1 MTRLP
6 ALAASASGLALL
18 LSTPAL
24 AQSSDIQAEQAAAVG
39 DIVVTAQRRSES
51 IRDVPFAVTAMN
63 SETLNAVNAGGGDIL
78 QLSGRVPSLQ
88 VESSNGRY
96 APRFYIRGLG
106 NVDFDFN
113 ASQPVSV
120 VLDDVVLE
128 NVYLKGFPLFD
139 VKQLEVLRGPQGTL
153 FGRNTPAGV
162 VKIDTTKPGDEFTGF
177 GSLTYGN
184 YGSMRAE
191 TGVTLPASD
200 TLSVRV
206 AALWNHRDDWVNNA
220 YDAPF
225 AKKDGKDLGS
235 FDDVAGR
242 IHVAWT
248 PTDRLSTLLTLQARD
263 YEGTGTMNRANVL
276 TKGSNKLNDNFDRD
290 TVWYDGGRNNY
301 QKQKTLSQSLQVAYD
316 FGPATLTGVIGSY
329 QGESQ
334 GNGDIDGGVS
344 VGAPAGA
351 GYKTPFAVE
360 TGTLS
365 SDLVQ
370 NTYELR
376 LASNGDGRFGW
387 QVGAFYW
394 DERFNLVS
402 GTFNGVGGI
411 APTVVPNVIQ
421 KSDSWSIFGQGRYQ
435 VTDALKLT
443 AGVRYTDDSR
453 DFWGRRIIP
462 AGSTS
467 TAKPLDNV
475 TKSVGD
481 EQVSWDVSA
490 LYEVSDGLNLFA
502 RVANGYRGP
511 SIQGRIASSDIVT
524 TADSETV
531 MSYEAG
537 FKARLWDGR
546 ARLNA
551 TAYFYEVSD
560 PQFTAIGGAG
570 NFNQLLNADK
580 GEGYGLEVDGDVYLG
595 AGFSLAGGLAWNHT
609 EIKDKDLQV
618 GVCSALANCTVT
630 DRMVTVGTARLAY
643 IDGNPFPQ
651 APEWTANLT
660 LSYVRPIGDD
670 QELFVATDWV
680 MQKDFNLFLYESVE
694 FMQDTAFEGGLRAGW
709 RDLNRGLE
717 AAAYVRNITDE
728 ANVIGAIDFNNLT
741 AFVNEPRMY
750 GVELSKR
757 F

>member
-1 MTRLP
+1 MSPRLS

-18 LSTPAL
+18 IAAPAM
-24 AQSSDIQAEQAAAVG
+24 AQTAAPAEQAVAI
-39 DIVVTAQRRSES
+39 DEIVVTAQRRSEN
-51 IRDVPFAVTAMN
+51 IREVPFAVTAMN
-63 SETLNAVNAGGGDIL
+63 TEALNTLSSGGGDIL

-128 NVYLKGFPLFD
+128 NAYLKGFPLFD
-139 VKQLEVLRGPQGTL
+139 VKQVEVLRGPQGTL

-162 VKIDTTKPGDEFTGF
+162 VKIDTVKPGDDFTGF
-177 GSLTYGN
+177 GSLAYGN
-184 YGSMRAE
+184 YGSTRAE
-191 TGVTLPASD
+191 VGVTLPASD

-206 AALWNHRDDWVNNA
+206 AGLWNHRDDWVNNA

-225 AKKDGKDLGS
+225 AKKDGKDLGN
-235 FDDVAGR
+235 FDDFAGR
-242 IHVAWT
+242 VHVAWT

-276 TKGSNKLNDNFDRD
+276 SKGSNELNDRFDRD
-290 TVWYDGGRNNY
+290 TVYYDGGRNNY
-301 QKQKTLSQSLQVAYD
+301 QKQQTTSQSLQVAYD
-316 FGPATLTGVIGSY
+316 FGPATLTGVVGSY
-329 QGESQ
+329 QGSSA
-334 GNGDIDGGVS
+334 GNGDIDGGVLGTTDGS
-344 VGAPAGA
+344 GFI
-351 GYKTPFAVE
+351 PFRSE

-365 SDLVQ
+365 SDLIQ

-376 LASNGDGRFGW
+376 LSSNGDGPFGW

-394 DERFNLVS
+394 NERFNLVS
-402 GTFNGVGGI
+402 ATFDGVGGLV
-411 APTVVPNVIQ
+411 PTHVTDIVQ

-435 VTDALKLT
+435 VTEALKLT

-453 DFWGRRIIP
+453 DFHGQRIKSP
-462 AGSTS
+462 VSL
-467 TAKPLDNV
+467 LDV

-490 LYEVSDGLNLFA
+490 LYEVNDSFNLFA

-511 SIQGRIASSDIVT
+511 SIQGRIATSDVVT

-551 TAYFYEVSD
+551 TAYYYEVSD
-560 PQFTAIGGAG
+560 PQFTAIGGEG
-570 NFNQLLNADK
+570 NFNQLINADK
-580 GEGYGLEVDGDVYLG
+580 GVGKGVEVDGDVYLG

-609 EIKDKDLQV
+609 EIKDKDLLV
-618 GVCSALANCTVT
+618 AFCGAVVNCTVL
-630 DRMVTVGTARLAY
+630 DPIVAVGATQRAN
-643 IDGNPFPQ
+643 INGNPFPQ
-651 APEWTANLT
+651 APEYTANLT
-660 LSYVRPIGDD
+660 LNYVRPIGDD
-670 QELFVATDWV
+670 QELFASTDWV
-680 MQKDFNLFLYESVE
+680 LRQDFNLFLYEAVE
-694 FMQDTAFEGGLRAGW
+694 FRQDTQFEGGLRAGW
-709 RDLNRGLE
+709 RDLGRGLE

-728 ANVIGAIDFNNLT
+728 ANILGAIDFNNLT